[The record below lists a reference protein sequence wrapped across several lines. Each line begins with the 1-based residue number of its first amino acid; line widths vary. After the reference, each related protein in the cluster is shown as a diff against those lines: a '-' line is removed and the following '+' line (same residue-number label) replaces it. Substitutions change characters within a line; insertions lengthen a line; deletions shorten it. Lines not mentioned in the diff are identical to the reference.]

1 MFTIETDHDETLI
14 TLLDVTGE
22 LEDVSVLL
30 YEDYVHSRQF
40 NEKTG
45 FFDVC
50 TMKPEMYYKLM
61 QAWKLPDGTYTLHKK
76 N

>member
-30 YEDYVHSRQF
+30 YEDYVHIRQF
-40 NEKTG
+40 NEKQ
-45 FFDVC
+45 VS
-50 TMKPEMYYKLM
+50 LM
-61 QAWKLPDGTYTLHKK
+61 FAL
-76 N
+76 